1 MGSNKIKLKLIILFI
16 FIFILFI
23 IFCIFYYINNKKET
37 VTYLDKSN
45 NNSYIDPGSGETVS
59 SPSGK
64 TKEKTDTTN
73 TITFLGFTTLLD
85 HGLSYKQLNKLKS
98 YFNQYSL
105 TQKTPINEISI
116 TTASYNSPKT
126 TDNRV
131 MNFEITINR
140 KNKLDTKVKIND
152 IDSIILYLYDK
163 TTQKQVYKSYNN

>member
-1 MGSNKIKLKLIILFI
+1 MGSNKIKLKLIILSI

-23 IFCIFYYINNKKET
+23 LFCIFYYINNKKEA
-37 VTYLDKSN
+37 VIYSDKSN
-45 NNSYIDPGSGETVS
+45 SNSYIDPGSGETVN

-98 YFNQYSL
+98 YFSQYSL

-116 TTASYNSPKT
+116 TIASYNSQKT

-140 KNKLDTKVKIND
+140 KIKLDTKVEIND

-163 TTQKQVYKSYNN
+163 KTQKQVYKSYNN